1 MIKKLLLIFL
11 LTCPQ
16 LLHSS
21 VEVDFNIWL
30 NKFKIT
36 ALKKGISE
44 ETITNSFK
52 NAKYLEQVIK
62 YDRYQPEFFEDT
74 KTYLKKRATRSRAL
88 KAKKLLKKNQKL
100 FDEIEKKFK
109 VEKELLLAL
118 WGVETNFGKH
128 VGKMD
133 IISSLATLSF
143 DKRRS
148 EFFSNELLI
157 LLKLIEKKMIDVD
170 TLYGSWAG
178 AFGNFQFMPS
188 AIENYAIDYDKN
200 GKIELKQSLHDAV
213 ASAAN
218 YLNKI
223 GWKYQSSCFYKVKLT
238 KPIPKKY
245 INVSAK
251 KIKNYMIIKS
261 WKKKGIVDIEYIDD
275 KNKAA
280 LVIPDLAVS
289 EGSEDSPAFLVFE
302 NYEKIL
308 KWNRSLRF
316 GVTICTLA
324 NMIKNEI

>member
-11 LTCPQ
+11 LTYPQ
-16 LLHSS
+16 FSYS
-21 VEVDFNIWL
+21 NVEIDFNIWL
-30 NKFKIT
+30 NKFKIR

-44 ETITNSFK
+44 ETIKNSFK
-52 NAKYLEQVIK
+52 NTKYLEQVIK

-74 KTYLKKRATRSRAL
+74 KTYINKRATRSRML
-88 KAKKLLKKNQKL
+88 KAKTLLIKNQEL
-100 FDEIEKKFK
+100 FDQVEKKFN

-118 WGVETNFGKH
+118 WGIETNFGKH

-148 EFFSNELLI
+148 EFFSNELII
-157 LLKLIEKKMIDVD
+157 LLKLIDQKLVDVD

-218 YLNKI
+218 YINKI
-223 GWKYQSSCFYKVKLT
+223 GWKYKSSCFHKVELT
-238 KPIPKKY
+238 KPISEKY

-251 KIKNYMIIKS
+251 KIKNYLTIKS
-261 WKKKGIVDIEYIDD
+261 WKEKGIVDIQQIND
-275 KNKAA
+275 KYKAA
-280 LVIPDLAVS
+280 LIIPDLAVL
-289 EGSEDSPAFLVFE
+289 EGNINSPSFLVFG

-316 GVTICTLA
+316 GVTVCTLA
-324 NMIKNEI
+324 NMIRNEI

>member
-1 MIKKLLLIFL
+1 MLKKLLLIFF
-11 LTCPQ
+11 LTYPQ
-16 LLHSS
+16 FSYS
-21 VEVDFNIWL
+21 NVEIDFNIWL
-30 NKFKIT
+30 NKFKIR

-44 ETITNSFK
+44 ETINSSFK
-52 NAKYLEQVIK
+52 NTKYIEQVIK

-74 KTYLKKRATRSRAL
+74 KTYINKRATNSRIL
-88 KAKKLLKKNQKL
+88 KAKALLIKNQKL
-100 FDEIEKKFK
+100 FDQIERKFN

-118 WGVETNFGKH
+118 WGIETNFGRH

-148 EFFSNELLI
+148 EFFSKELLV
-157 LLKLIEKKMIDVD
+157 LLKLIDQKLIDVD

-188 AIENYAIDYDKN
+188 TIENHAIDYDKN

-218 YLNKI
+218 YINKI
-223 GWKYQSSCFYKVKLT
+223 GWKYKSLCFHKVELT
-238 KPIPKKY
+238 KPIPEKY

-251 KIKNYMIIKS
+251 KIKNYLTIKT
-261 WKKKGIVDIEYIDD
+261 WKKKGIADIQQIND
-275 KNKAA
+275 KYKAA
-280 LVIPDLAVS
+280 LIIPDLAVP
-289 EGSEDSPAFLVFE
+289 EGNKNSPAFLVFE

-316 GVTICTLA
+316 GVTVCTLA
-324 NMIKNEI
+324 NMIRNEI

>member
-11 LTCPQ
+11 LIYPQ
-16 LLHSS
+16 FSYS
-21 VEVDFNIWL
+21 NVEIDFNIWL
-30 NKFKIT
+30 NKFKIR

-44 ETITNSFK
+44 ETINSSFK

-74 KTYLKKRATRSRAL
+74 KTYINKRATRSRML
-88 KAKKLLKKNQKL
+88 KAKALLKKNQKL
-100 FDEIEKKFK
+100 FDEVEKKFN

-118 WGVETNFGKH
+118 WGIETNFGKH

-148 EFFSNELLI
+148 EFFSKELII
-157 LLKLIEKKMIDVD
+157 LLNLIDEKLVDVD

-178 AFGNFQFMPS
+178 AYGNFQFMPS
-188 AIENYAIDYDKN
+188 AIENHAIDYDKN
-200 GKIELKQSLHDAV
+200 GKIELKKSLHDAV

-218 YLNKI
+218 YINKI
-223 GWKYQSSCFYKVKLT
+223 GWKYKSSCFHKVELT
-238 KPIPKKY
+238 KPISEKY

-251 KIKNYMIIKS
+251 KIKNYLTIKS
-261 WKKKGIVDIEYIDD
+261 WKKKGIVDIQQIND
-275 KNKAA
+275 KYKAA
-280 LVIPDLAVS
+280 LIIPDLAVP
-289 EGSEDSPAFLVFE
+289 EGNKNSPAFLVFG

-316 GVTICTLA
+316 GVTVCTLV
-324 NMIKNEI
+324 NMIRNEI

>member
-1 MIKKLLLIFL
+1 MIKKLLLIFF
-11 LTCPQ
+11 LTYPQ
-16 LLHSS
+16 FSYS
-21 VEVDFNIWL
+21 NVEIDFNIWL
-30 NKFKIT
+30 SKFKIR

-44 ETITNSFK
+44 ETINNSFK
-52 NAKYLEQVIK
+52 NVKYLKQVIK

-74 KTYLKKRATRSRAL
+74 KTYINKRATRSRMLMAKAL
-88 KAKKLLKKNQKL
+88 LIKNQKL
-100 FDEIEKKFK
+100 FDEVEKKFN

-118 WGVETNFGKH
+118 WGIETNFGIH

-148 EFFSNELLI
+148 EFFSKELI
-157 LLKLIEKKMIDVD
+157 TLLKLIDQKLVDVD

-261 WKKKGIVDIEYIDD
+261 WEKKGIVDVEHISD

-280 LVIPDLAVS
+280 LVIPDLAVP
-289 EGSEDSPAFLVFE
+289 EGKEDSPAFLVFK